1 MRCMAVIRQDSAQSV
16 VLVEKKNYN
25 YNAVILTQSHSITE
39 CLVGSSALTTL
50 KTEIIQTMM
59 VEGRQDSLPLWTAIR
74 YESAKYGYQE
84 VVS

>member
-1 MRCMAVIRQDSAQSV
+1 MRCIAVIRQDSAQSV

-39 CLVGSSALTTL
+39 GLVGSSALTTL
-50 KTEIIQTMM
+50 KTQIIQTMM

>member
-1 MRCMAVIRQDSAQSV
+1 MHGCYKTGFCTKCGPCR
-16 VLVEKKNYN
+16 KKNYN

-39 CLVGSSALTTL
+39 CPVGSSALTTL
-50 KTEIIQTMM
+50 KTQIIQTMM

>member
-1 MRCMAVIRQDSAQSV
+1 MRCMAVIRQDSAQSL

-50 KTEIIQTMM
+50 KTQIIQTMM
-59 VEGRQDSLPLWTAIR
+59 VEGRQDFAFMDSD
-74 YESAKYGYQE
+74 K
-84 VVS
+84 VSQLNMVTKK